1 MEWYKFPNVRNRGH
15 IYWIFIWY
23 SDIVKRNDDTKGSA
37 GGNTTGPFPS
47 PIQGKKMFRI
57 VMAILLLALL
67 ATDIMML
74 SIAWTHRPFS
84 FREIIDSLRDLL
96 RGRKDR

>member
-1 MEWYKFPNVRNRGH
+1 
-15 IYWIFIWY
+15 
-23 SDIVKRNDDTKGSA
+23 
-37 GGNTTGPFPS
+37 
-47 PIQGKKMFRI
+47 MFRI
-57 VMAILLLALL
+57 IMAILLLALL